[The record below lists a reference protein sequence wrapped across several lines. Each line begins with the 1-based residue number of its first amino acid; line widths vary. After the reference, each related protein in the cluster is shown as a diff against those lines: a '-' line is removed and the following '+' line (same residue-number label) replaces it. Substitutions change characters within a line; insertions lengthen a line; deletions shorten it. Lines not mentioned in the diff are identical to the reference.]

1 MCHFEERHLKID
13 ARRNVRCYNTGFVA
27 VSSRLVLRGN
37 NGYLASVR
45 PHNNYLRVVLAEE
58 YAVKR
63 GLHEMF
69 ECDGFAGCTQVAE
82 QYALADEAFL
92 PEFMQSSQKF
102 LARRKGRDADGR
114 SADLLE
120 NPLNNVGQLNALG
133 EIRLSSRFLQGLQ
146 FDEYL
151 VSHYSNDMP
160 IALSS
165 STVASENSAPAFR
178 MTLTAA

>member
-1 MCHFEERHLKID
+1 MRHLD
-13 ARRNVRCYNTGFVA
+13 ERFPEVSARRRVRCYDTCLVA
-27 VSSRLVLRGN
+27 VASCLILRGDDGNLAGIRPQN
-37 NGYLASVR
+37 ND
-45 PHNNYLRVVLAEE
+45 LRVVLAEK
-58 YAVKR
+58 YAVECR
-63 GLHEMF
+63 LHEMF
-69 ECDGFAGCTQVAE
+69 ECDGFAGCTHVAE
-82 QYALADEAFL
+82 QYALADEVFL

-120 NPLNNVGQLNALG
+120 NPLNNIGQLNALG

-146 FDEYL
+146 FVEYL
-151 VSHYSNDMP
+151 FSHYSNDMP